1 MDVDKVHQLNNQYT
15 KIKQSRHQEILRSRK
30 KRGIILVSFFLVVI
44 LMLVMQIFITK
55 SKISN
60 VSEQQVQTKRELKK
74 SKIDNQKLKQNI
86 KQLHDKDYIQKVIR
100 EKYYYTKPGETV
112 YSLPGDVSKDVTQN

>member
-44 LMLVMQIFITK
+44 LMLVVQIFITK

-60 VSEQQVQTKRELKK
+60 VSEQQVQTKKELKK
-74 SKIDNQKLKQNI
+74 SKLDNQKLKQNI

>member
-15 KIKQSRHQEILRSRK
+15 KIKPSRHQEILRSRK

-44 LMLVMQIFITK
+44 LMLVAQIFITK

>member
-44 LMLVMQIFITK
+44 LMLVVQIFITK

-60 VSEQQVQTKRELKK
+60 VSEQQVQTKKELKK

>member
-15 KIKQSRHQEILRSRK
+15 KIKRSRHQEILRSRK

-44 LMLVMQIFITK
+44 LMLVAQIFITK

-60 VSEQQVQTKRELKK
+60 VSEQQVQTKKELKK
-74 SKIDNQKLKQNI
+74 SKVDNQKLKQNI

>member
-44 LMLVMQIFITK
+44 LMLVVQIFITK

>member
-15 KIKQSRHQEILRSRK
+15 KIKQSRHKEILRSRK

-44 LMLVMQIFITK
+44 LMLVVQIFITK

-60 VSEQQVQTKRELKK
+60 VSEQQVQTKKELKK

>member
-44 LMLVMQIFITK
+44 LMLVAQIFITK

-60 VSEQQVQTKRELKK
+60 VSEQQVQTKKELKK

>member
-15 KIKQSRHQEILRSRK
+15 KIKKSRHLEILRSRK
-30 KRGIILVSFFLVVI
+30 KRGIIMVSFFLVVI
-44 LMLVMQIFITK
+44 LMLVAQILITK

-60 VSEQQVQTKRELKK
+60 VSEQQVQTKKELKK
-74 SKIDNQKLKQNI
+74 SEVDNKKLKQNI
-86 KQLHDKDYIQKVIR
+86 KQLHDNDYIQKVIR

>member
-44 LMLVMQIFITK
+44 LMLVVQIFITK
-55 SKISN
+55 SKVSN
-60 VSEQQVQTKRELKK
+60 VSEQQVQTKKELKK

>member
-44 LMLVMQIFITK
+44 LMLVVQIFITK

-60 VSEQQVQTKRELKK
+60 VSEQQVQTKKELKK

-86 KQLHDKDYIQKVIR
+86 KQLHDKDYVQKVIR

>member
-44 LMLVMQIFITK
+44 LMLVVQIFITK
-55 SKISN
+55 SKVSN
-60 VSEQQVQTKRELKK
+60 VSEQQVQTKKELKK
-74 SKIDNQKLKQNI
+74 SKLDNQKLKQNI

>member
-1 MDVDKVHQLNNQYT
+1 
-15 KIKQSRHQEILRSRK
+15 
-30 KRGIILVSFFLVVI
+30 
-44 LMLVMQIFITK
+44 MLVAQIFITK

-60 VSEQQVQTKRELKK
+60 VSEQQVQTKKDLKK
-74 SKIDNQKLKQNI
+74 SKVDNQKLKQNI

>member
-44 LMLVMQIFITK
+44 LMLVVQIFITK

-60 VSEQQVQTKRELKK
+60 VSEQQVQTMKELKK

>member
-1 MDVDKVHQLNNQYT
+1 MDADNVHQLNNRYT
-15 KIKQSRHQEILRSRK
+15 KIKQSRHEEILRSRK

-44 LMLVMQIFITK
+44 LMLLAQIFITK

-60 VSEQQVQTKRELKK
+60 VSEQQVQTKKELKK
-74 SKIDNQKLKQNI
+74 SKVDNKKLKQNI

>member
-44 LMLVMQIFITK
+44 LMLVAQIFITK

-60 VSEQQVQTKRELKK
+60 VSEQQFQTKKELKK

>member
-44 LMLVMQIFITK
+44 LMLVAQIFITK

-60 VSEQQVQTKRELKK
+60 VSEQQVQTKKELKR